1 MKFSV
6 IIPTLNEEYS
16 IGKCIENVQHTLPGA
31 EIIVSDGFSADQTVK
46 IALSYNIIVI
56 QDSKNRGAQLN
67 SGAKKATGEVL
78 LFLHADTIL
87 PENAYELVEEYFYH
101 PLTKI
106 ATFSLSFDVDFP
118 YLKFYSKFSKYDSLF
133 TKFGDNC
140 IVVAR
145 KFFDEVGPFPD
156 WPIFEDVLFLRKA
169 RKFTPVHTFPAPV
182 ITSARRFL
190 RNGLIKTQ
198 LRNFSYIM
206 LYLLGFSP
214 RYLYKRYNKMK
225 HYNDQAVI
233 IFSKYPVEGKVK
245 TRIAKTLGNNFAV
258 KFYKMCA
265 EHTFRQVKKVT
276 GKNIRTYLF
285 YTEEA
290 EKEKIKT
297 WTNHKFLLML
307 QRGNSLGEKM
317 LNAFRN
323 VFEHGAIKVLII
335 GTDLPDISAKII
347 NDALEDLENF
357 DTVIGPSS
365 DGGYY
370 LLGMKEFYPE
380 IFKDI
385 NWSTSEV
392 FEKTLE
398 QITNLDIAVK
408 ILPELSDIDTEEDL
422 KEWLAIQSSSN
433 KSAVR
438 KEIKSF
444 YMSYKES

>member
-1 MKFSV
+1 
-6 IIPTLNEEYS
+6 
-16 IGKCIENVQHTLPGA
+16 
-31 EIIVSDGFSADQTVK
+31 
-46 IALSYNIIVI
+46 
-56 QDSKNRGAQLN
+56 
-67 SGAKKATGEVL
+67 
-78 LFLHADTIL
+78 
-87 PENAYELVEEYFYH
+87 
-101 PLTKI
+101 
-106 ATFSLSFDVDFP
+106 
-118 YLKFYSKFSKYDSLF
+118 
-133 TKFGDNC
+133 
-140 IVVAR
+140 
-145 KFFDEVGPFPD
+145 
-156 WPIFEDVLFLRKA
+156 
-169 RKFTPVHTFPAPV
+169 
-182 ITSARRFL
+182 
-190 RNGLIKTQ
+190 
-198 LRNFSYIM
+198 
-206 LYLLGFSP
+206 
-214 RYLYKRYNKMK
+214 
-225 HYNDQAVI
+225 
-233 IFSKYPVEGKVK
+233 
-245 TRIAKTLGNNFAV
+245 
-258 KFYKMCA
+258 MCA